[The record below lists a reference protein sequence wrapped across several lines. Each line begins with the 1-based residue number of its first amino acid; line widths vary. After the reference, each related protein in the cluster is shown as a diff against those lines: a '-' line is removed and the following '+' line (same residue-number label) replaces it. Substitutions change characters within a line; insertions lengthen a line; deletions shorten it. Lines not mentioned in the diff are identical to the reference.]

1 MSLTFKSDNLK
12 TQFNDICIS
21 TQRSQNDCLQY
32 LIDFYLQN
40 KDLPVQYANLKRESE
55 FISDQASTYKIKL
68 ATANGYLTSYK
79 NILPAV
85 PGKRTDKTSQTAD
98 SGQLSRRRAENDIL
112 LDKGLLAI
120 NAESGE
126 WAMADYLT
134 RHPIVI
140 FIFISISISISHF
153 VQNSFHSTW
162 LVCGISIFSSISSQK
177 EISKCP

>member
-12 TQFNDICIS
+12 TQFNAICSS
-21 TQRSQNDCLQY
+21 TQKSQNDCLQY

-68 ATANGYLTSYK
+68 TTANGLLTSYK

-112 LDKGLLAI
+112 LEKGLLAI

-126 WAMADYLT
+126 WAIADYLT

-140 FIFISISISISHF
+140 SHF
-153 VQNSFHSTW
+153 TFHVSRFFQDS
-162 LVCGISIFSSISSQK
+162 LHSISSQK